1 MTLNLIIALT
11 SPNRSVISP
20 NLVDLGTDYVKV
32 VEDTPKLSQR
42 KCRPKNVVF
51 SNILFIA
58 IFMEVTKNEC
68 FTENRGQIT

>member
-1 MTLNLIIALT
+1 
-11 SPNRSVISP
+11 
-20 NLVDLGTDYVKV
+20 LGTDYVKV